1 MIYFGPFRW
10 GLEDL
15 KDPNC
20 ISAVLNSF
28 LWKCVLICNI
38 IWLKLFNLLANYT
51 IRKPQRRSSR
61 LNQGSCEITEVSDK
75 TLLENTEVSSAPS
88 TLNVQK
94 QHGPTIGKDMV
105 SSYTFCLSIKGS
117 QFEGRQSI
125 YSVTAE
131 PTCRFIDSPIWNF
144 NKLYKAFRQCYSG
157 DTRSMFQ
164 CGCSWVSSSLW
175 WGPQCQAEPFGR
187 QSR

>member
-1 MIYFGPFRW
+1 MILSKRIFID
-10 GLEDL
+10 LE
-15 KDPNC
+15 
-20 ISAVLNSF
+20 F
-28 LWKCVLICNI
+28 LWLGRNK
-38 IWLKLFNLLANYT
+38 
-51 IRKPQRRSSR
+51 RRRSSR
-61 LNQGSCEITEVSDK
+61 LNQGSVEINEVSDK
-75 TLLENTEVSSAPS
+75 TLLDNTAVSSAPS

-117 QFEGRQSI
+117 QFEGRLSI
-125 YSVTAE
+125 YSVNDE
-131 PTCRFIDSPIWNF
+131 PTYRFTHSPIWNF
-144 NKLYKAFRQCYSG
+144 DKLYKAFCFLQCYSG